1 MRTKAN
7 QGFTL
12 IELVI
17 TITVLAIVATVAVPS
32 FRNVIVSNSVSFD
45 RDEFFTLANFA
56 RSEAIKRGTAVTI
69 CRSSDGVSCD
79 NSLAWDQ
86 GWLAFHDAD
95 ADGSQDSGEEVIR
108 TVGPLDGQVSVAHGG
123 SDERITYTSRGLLI
137 RGDGVFTFSHSAG
150 SQFDKTVD
158 IGITGRASKG

>member
-45 RDEFFTLANFA
+45 RDEFFTLANLA

-69 CRSSDGVSCD
+69 CRSSDGSSCND
-79 NSLAWDQ
+79 SLAWDQ
-86 GWLAFHDAD
+86 GWLAFHDAN
-95 ADGSQDSGEEVIR
+95 ADGNKDSGEEEIR
-108 TVGPLDGQVSVAHGG
+108 SIGALDGQVSVAYSG
-123 SDERITYTSRGLLI
+123 SDDRITYTSRGLLI

-150 SQFDKTVD
+150 SQFDKIVD
-158 IGITGRASKG
+158 IGVTGRASKG